1 MSLTIDVV
9 ANEIECDP
17 GLIVHHLGDYD
28 PQIQFRSRE
37 DPGSWNSE
45 VKADIVLHLGSSWSV
60 YWSDISKNVAAE
72 AALVRHAVG
81 RGTPVLGVC
90 FGAQMLSHAFGG
102 RVERGKKTE
111 IGWHD
116 VVATDS
122 GAPLGGR
129 WMQWHYDSFTC
140 PPGFDTL
147 AINDAGIQ
155 AIRRGRAL
163 GVQFHP
169 EATEAIVTR
178 WIEGGGAVE
187 LATYGLSPSE
197 LLAETRRESGR
208 SVVAARDLVQ
218 WFLETVAQGRADER
232 SNN

>member
-1 MSLTIDVV
+1 MKLLVI
-9 ANEIECDP
+9 ANRAESDP
-17 GLIVHHLGDYD
+17 GLLQVELE
-28 PQIQFRSRE
+28 QFGVQLTYFFRE

-72 AALVRHAVG
+72 AALMRHAVG

-140 PPGFDTL
+140 PVSFDAL

-187 LATYGLSPSE
+187 LANYGLSPSD